1 MAEEV
6 KIWSIKEGNKLV
18 ELQKSRLDLE
28 ERIEGWMADDIS
40 ILSSDLLVIGRQ
52 VATDFGGFLDLLCL
66 NSNGDS
72 VIVELKRHKTPRE
85 VTAQV
90 LDYASWI
97 NDLSNDTITSIANEY
112 LGGKGPLDK
121 AFAEHFKKELP
132 DTLNENHSML
142 VVASEID
149 SSSERI
155 IKYLSDVHGININA
169 ATFHYFRS
177 ESDGE
182 LLARIFLIEPSQ
194 VEYKT
199 QTKSTAKSKRSLR
212 YEELQQIADENGVGQ
227 LYGHFIAELDKYFY
241 KHTTKNSVAFTN
253 NFNGS
258 WKVVF
263 SLIPSKSSERE
274 GLYFQIYFQ
283 RFMDYSRLTKE
294 AALSLLPAQRSIWKY
309 YEGAD
314 SDYSGFD
321 GYFGNAAEVQRFL
334 DGLSALPQR

>member
-6 KIWSIKEGNKLV
+6 KIWSIQQGNKLR

-28 ERIEGWMADDIS
+28 ERIEDWVSEDIS
-40 ILSSDLLVIGRQ
+40 ILSNDLLVIGRQ
-52 VATDFGGFLDLLCL
+52 VPTDFGGFLDLLCL
-66 NSNGDS
+66 NSNGDT

-90 LDYASWI
+90 LDYASWV
-97 NDLSNDTITSIANEY
+97 NDLSNDSITSIANEY
-112 LGGKGPLDK
+112 LGNKGPLEK
-121 AFAEHFKKELP
+121 AFAERFKKEIP
-132 DTLNENHSML
+132 DTLNESHSML

-155 IKYLSDVHGININA
+155 IKYLSDIHGISINA
-169 ATFHYFRS
+169 ATFHYFKS
-177 ESDGE
+177 ESGGE

-212 YEELQQIADENGVGQ
+212 LEELQQIADENGVGP
-227 LYGHFIAELDKYFY
+227 LLRRFIGEMDKYFY

-253 NFNGS
+253 NFSGS

-263 SLIPSKSSERE
+263 SLIPSKSNAEE

-283 RFMDYSRLTKE
+283 RFLEYSKISEE
-294 AALSLLPAQRSIWKY
+294 AALILLPEQKTSWKY

-314 SDYSGFD
+314 ADYSGFD
-321 GYFGNAAEVQRFL
+321 GYFKDIAEVENFL
-334 DGLSALPQR
+334 NGLQTLPQS

>member
-6 KIWSIKEGNKLV
+6 KIWSVQQDNKLR

-28 ERIEGWMADDIS
+28 ERIERWIAEDIS
-40 ILSSDLLVIGRQ
+40 ILSSDLLVVGRQ
-52 VATDFGGFLDLLCL
+52 VPTDFGGFLDLLCL
-66 NSNGDS
+66 NSNGDT

-97 NDLSNDTITSIANEY
+97 NDLSNNTITSIANEY
-112 LGGKGPLDK
+112 LGRSGPLET
-121 AFAEHFKKELP
+121 AFAEKFKKELP

-155 IKYLSDVHGININA
+155 IKYLSDAHGVNINA
-169 ATFHYFRS
+169 ATFHYFKS
-177 ESDGE
+177 ETGE

-199 QTKSTAKSKRSLR
+199 QTKSTTKSKRNLR
-212 YEELQQIADENGVGQ
+212 YEELQQIADENGIGE
-227 LYGHFIAELDKYFY
+227 LFRRFISQMDKYFY

-263 SLIPSKSSERE
+263 SLIPSKSNAED

-283 RFMDYSRLTKE
+283 RFLEHSKMTEE
-294 AALSLLPAQRSIWKY
+294 AALSLLPKQRASWKY

-314 SDYSGFD
+314 ADYSGFD
-321 GYFGNAAEVQRFL
+321 GYFKNVADMERFL
-334 DGLSALPQR
+334 NGLQTLPKR

>member
-6 KIWSIKEGNKLV
+6 KIWSIQQGNKLR

-28 ERIEGWMADDIS
+28 ERIEGWMAEDIS

-66 NSNGDS
+66 DSNGNT

-85 VTAQV
+85 VTSQV
-90 LDYASWI
+90 LDYAAWI
-97 NDLSNDTITSIANEY
+97 NDLSNDTITNIANEY
-112 LGGKGPLDK
+112 LGGKGPLEK
-121 AFAEHFKKELP
+121 AFAEQFKKELP
-132 DTLNENHSML
+132 GTLNENHSML

-169 ATFHYFRS
+169 ATFNYFKS
-177 ESDGE
+177 ETGGE

-199 QTKSTAKSKRSLR
+199 QIKSTAKSKRSLR
-212 YEELQQIADENGVGQ
+212 YEELQQIADKNGVEQ
-227 LYGHFIAELDKYFY
+227 LYRYFIGEMDKHFY

-263 SLIPSKSSERE
+263 SLIPSKSSKED

-283 RFMDYSRLTKE
+283 RFIEYSKLNE
-294 AALSLLPAQRSIWKY
+294 EEALSLLPERRAIWKY

-321 GYFGNAAEVQRFL
+321 GYFNDAAEVQNFL
-334 DGLSALPQR
+334 NGLGALPQR

>member
-1 MAEEV
+1 MSEEV
-6 KIWSIKEGNKLV
+6 RIWSIQQGNKLR

-28 ERIEGWMADDIS
+28 ERIEDWMAEDIS

-66 NSNGDS
+66 NSNGDT

-97 NDLSNDTITSIANEY
+97 NDLSNDTITSLANEY
-112 LGGKGPLDK
+112 LGGKGPLEK

-132 DTLNENHSML
+132 NTLNENHSML

-155 IKYLSDVHGININA
+155 IKYLSDIHGVNINA
-169 ATFHYFRS
+169 ATFHYFKS
-177 ESDGE
+177 ESGGE
-182 LLARIFLIEPSQ
+182 LLARIFLIEPTQ

-212 YEELQQIADENGVGQ
+212 YEELQQIADENGVGEVCR
-227 LYGHFIAELDKYFY
+227 YFIGEMDKHFY
-241 KHTTKNSVAFTN
+241 KHTTKNSIAFTN

-263 SLIPSKSSERE
+263 SLIPSKSNKED
-274 GLYFQIYFQ
+274 GLYFQIYLQ
-283 RFMDYSRLTKE
+283 RFMEYSQMDEETVLN
-294 AALSLLPAQRSIWKY
+294 LLPERRAVWKY

-321 GYFGNAAEVQRFL
+321 GYFNGAAEVQKFL
-334 DGLSALPQR
+334 NGLNALPQR